1 MKPRENSNQVSE
13 QSHFS
18 VLKKSIYTPLLKIS
32 QYLLRQSVGAK
43 LLRVDTL
50 KICHFNT
57 DLQLQS
63 VSPNGTFPL
72 RFAIMFVN
80 DSAN

>member
-1 MKPRENSNQVSE
+1 MKKKPFVKNNAVISSPSTTQSE
-13 QSHFS
+13 
-18 VLKKSIYTPLLKIS
+18 
-32 QYLLRQSVGAK
+32 GAK

-57 DLQLQS
+57 DFQS
-63 VSPNGTFPL
+63 KSGCPNGIIPSG
-72 RFAIMFVN
+72 FATMFVN